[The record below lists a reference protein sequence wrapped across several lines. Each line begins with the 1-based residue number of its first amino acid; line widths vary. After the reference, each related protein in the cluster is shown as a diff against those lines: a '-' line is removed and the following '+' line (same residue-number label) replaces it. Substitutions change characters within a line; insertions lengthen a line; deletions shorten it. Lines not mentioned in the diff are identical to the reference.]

1 MVSFDTILNQVAV
14 QRKRLFVERVLS
26 YWVQKRQSRNN
37 VPLIR
42 RLQANPQPP
51 KAKQTVSAAD
61 TRWLL
66 TVQHDPFNV
75 VLTEIKF
82 VCFVQDRMETNQ
94 ALKEQLKEWHRL
106 RHDLERA
113 RLLLELI
120 RKREKLKREEV
131 ESLHHLLLLFL
142 QASFEIKEC
151 INNDI
156 LSGYIFDLTTT
167 SYVLTVIGCLYQ

>member
-1 MVSFDTILNQVAV
+1 M
-14 QRKRLFVERVLS
+14 S

-51 KAKQTVSAAD
+51 KVKKLVSAAD
-61 TRWLL
+61 IAEHCP
-66 TVQHDPFNV
+66 VNV
-75 VLTEIKF
+75 VLPAPIKL
-82 VCFVQDRMETNQ
+82 VCPLQNRMETNQ

-131 ESLHHLLLLFL
+131 QSLQL
-142 QASFEIKEC
+142 
-151 INNDI
+151 N
-156 LSGYIFDLTTT
+156 T
-167 SYVLTVIGCLYQ
+167 SCFNS

>member
-1 MVSFDTILNQVAV
+1 M
-14 QRKRLFVERVLS
+14 FVERVLS

-51 KAKQTVSAAD
+51 KVKQMVSQCAAA
-61 TRWLL
+61 THSGAL
-66 TVQHDPFNV
+66 TCNV
-75 VLTEIKF
+75 VLLTDLNL
-82 VCFVQDRMETNQ
+82 CSLQDRMETNQ

-113 RLLLELI
+113 RPLLELI

-131 ESLHHLLLLFL
+131 ESFQHLLLLFL
-142 QASFEIKEC
+142 ELK
-151 INNDI
+151 
-156 LSGYIFDLTTT
+156 T
-167 SYVLTVIGCLYQ
+167 SI